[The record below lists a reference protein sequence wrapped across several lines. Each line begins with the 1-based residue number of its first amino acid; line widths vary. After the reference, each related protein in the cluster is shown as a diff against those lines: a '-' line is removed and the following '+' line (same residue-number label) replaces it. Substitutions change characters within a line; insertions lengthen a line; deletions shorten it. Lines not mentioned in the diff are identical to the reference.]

1 MAILY
6 YLLIPI
12 FISIFMKH
20 SRLKCSIQAVFL
32 AMLALASLLSTHLRA
47 ETPAMLVKTEL
58 HSLTVDRL
66 NPGSFKA
73 EMAMEFRW
81 NPKELPNFDF
91 DPFVFLNSIGEVY
104 QQTTLLPPRRS
115 DGYVGALLLLR
126 GSFACANDFAAYPFN
141 HSRFSIVARKLRGD
155 FHLVEEEK
163 GAGVGIYQNVK
174 PLSYNFTVKKTGF
187 LTGEYV
193 PMWHSDKDFDKIQG
207 VPSICYFIDTE
218 HKPQR
223 SLLMIFLPLLL
234 IWGITYTSQ
243 WWKDESASSRAI
255 MASLFS
261 VITLTFSAVN
271 LQPDV
276 SYFTAMNWA
285 FAAYYLNLLTLGTLT
300 VMAFR
305 ENKRGDVVSFRFHRR
320 IGRILGIIL
329 LIVSTLAIAEWVHHK
344 RNLPQPPWLF
354 HAA

>member
-1 MAILY
+1 
-6 YLLIPI
+6 
-12 FISIFMKH
+12 
-20 SRLKCSIQAVFL
+20 
-32 AMLALASLLSTHLRA
+32 
-47 ETPAMLVKTEL
+47 MLVKTEL
-58 HSLTVDRL
+58 HSLNVDRL

-81 NPKELPNFDF
+81 DPKELPNFDF
-91 DPFVFLNSIGEVY
+91 DEFVILNNVGEVY
-104 QQTTLLPPRRS
+104 QQTTILPPRLS

-126 GSFACANDFAAYPFN
+126 GTFESANDYAAYPFN

-155 FHLVEEEK
+155 FHLVEGK
-163 GAGVGIYQNVK
+163 GSGVGISQNVK
-174 PLSYNFTVKKTGF
+174 PLSYNFTVKKMGF
-187 LTGEYV
+187 LSGEYV
-193 PMWHSDKDFDKIQG
+193 PMWNSDKDFDKVQG
-207 VPSICYFIDTE
+207 VPSICYYIETE

-234 IWGITYTSQ
+234 IWGITYSSQ

-261 VITLTFSAVN
+261 VITLTFSAIN

-276 SYFTAMNWA
+276 SYITAMNWA
-285 FAAYYLNLLTLGTLT
+285 FAAFYLNLLVLGTLT
-300 VMAFR
+300 VLAFR

-320 IGRILGIIL
+320 IGRTLGIF
-329 LIVSTLAIAEWVHHK
+329 LIIGSTLVIVGWIHHK

-354 HAA
+354 HASVE